1 MGPVGSAFASRLD
14 SEETSVCFGE
24 LDFEDTAMSVVF
36 ACACADEP
44 DGTEPDCKPP
54 TDKPSRGPAEPD
66 LANAEPSA
74 PFDLNATPSADREA
88 AVLEPGDDSSL
99 SDRGEADGNPL
110 DRLAGAPAGEL
121 FESADVAPLRAG
133 AGSASNFSGG
143 CTRAFTDAGGS
154 ASKRITVRFTS
165 SRLS

>member
-1 MGPVGSAFASRLD
+1 
-14 SEETSVCFGE
+14 
-24 LDFEDTAMSVVF
+24 MSVVF
-36 ACACADEP
+36 ACADELDCTVSP
-44 DGTEPDCKPP
+44 DKLDC
-54 TDKPSRGPAEPD
+54 GPAEPD